1 MAHAVQSALSLHPEW
16 VVLEL
21 DVANAFNSFSR
32 SAMFNALRDSPF
44 SSLIPFFRLFYAS
57 PSSLHYRSGPLI
69 ETLQSSSGV
78 RQGDPCGPFLFA
90 LTQHLAIR
98 PIQRQSPAL
107 FISSYADDTYMVGPA
122 HDVFPAYTAL
132 TARLNDLGLRVQP
145 SKCSLWA
152 PLDLPSDLT
161 PPSDIIIAPNGLTTA
176 SRLLTLCISARP
188 SFLLRTVAPFPEV
201 EELYTDWDNTLLDH
215 FVRLIGSDYWPPA
228 FDHTATAH
236 RQPFLPIRLGGFGL
250 RSSAA
255 TASLSYLCSWAQTV
269 SLLSS
274 CFTIHGS
281 PIFRPFIA
289 SDTMDRLDPCI
300 PTAMSKLHP
309 SIRQHFPTW
318 PALHAGYPQKLY
330 SYLSQHLEAVM
341 LERVRSTRDLRG
353 GSGEKPDALER
364 ISREAREYRVPV
376 PDNVP
381 VPLVRRIRSLE
392 LKQVCVEMKQPLRG
406 GGGRMH
412 CSLPSR
418 LAFLPPILPSFCA
431 PTRSPRTLFSRLC
444 NAFVQFLC
452 GVLAGGVVG
461 ACTGPLKNLQT
472 RVIAQKGGRTAA
484 EVASTAVH
492 NRALRDSILSAGLKM
507 PIIMTALNRGIQFYT
522 FETVKAWLLRANQKH
537 PKTFQLPESVP
548 PSSVAGG
555 AAGLAATLLLYPF
568 SAVGDH
574 MSLQSGITRPG
585 KYPGLRQALLGVAQ
599 QHGASQLFRGVVP
612 KLASMVPASAI
623 NFLVFESLKDEIK
636 RRRNG
641 KDPSAAHILVAGA
654 IAGAASTIVTHPFEL
669 CRREINM
676 SLLPKHA
683 TPTGG
688 HLEYNSLRHAMR
700 GILRKEGV
708 RGLYRGVLPSLIEL
722 VPATAIG
729 FMVYEM
735 GKRVMVAEGQERRDE
750 VKG

>member
-1 MAHAVQSALSLHPEW
+1 M
-16 VVLEL
+16 
-21 DVANAFNSFSR
+21 
-32 SAMFNALRDSPF
+32 
-44 SSLIPFFRLFYAS
+44 
-57 PSSLHYRSGPLI
+57 
-69 ETLQSSSGV
+69 
-78 RQGDPCGPFLFA
+78 
-90 LTQHLAIR
+90 
-98 PIQRQSPAL
+98 
-107 FISSYADDTYMVGPA
+107 PA
-122 HDVFPAYTAL
+122 H
-132 TARLNDLGLRVQP
+132 R
-145 SKCSLWA
+145 
-152 PLDLPSDLT
+152 
-161 PPSDIIIAPNGLTTA
+161 
-176 SRLLTLCISARP
+176 
-188 SFLLRTVAPFPEV
+188 
-201 EELYTDWDNTLLDH
+201 
-215 FVRLIGSDYWPPA
+215 
-228 FDHTATAH
+228 
-236 RQPFLPIRLGGFGL
+236 
-250 RSSAA
+250 
-255 TASLSYLCSWAQTV
+255 
-269 SLLSS
+269 
-274 CFTIHGS
+274 
-281 PIFRPFIA
+281 
-289 SDTMDRLDPCI
+289 DP
-300 PTAMSKLHP
+300 
-309 SIRQHFPTW
+309 
-318 PALHAGYPQKLY
+318 
-330 SYLSQHLEAVM
+330 
-341 LERVRSTRDLRG
+341 RG

-381 VPLVRRIRSLE
+381 VPLVQRIRSLE
-392 LKQVCVEMKQPLRG
+392 LKQVCVEMKQPLRWWVHASLTTLCSSSLQSPCAVPMRSAGRG

-574 MSLQSGITRPG
+574 MSLQPG